1 MRFKIYE
8 LTKDSLP
15 SERITKGRS
24 PKKIIELSFDKV
36 IDGFASLEEALE
48 YIKNDEVLSKKTSLT
63 ILPFISC
70 LSVIE

>member
-8 LTKDSLP
+8 LTKDSLS
-15 SERITKGRS
+15 SESITKGRS

-36 IDGFASLEEALE
+36 IDGFASLEKALE
-48 YIKNDEVLSKKTSLT
+48 YIKNDEILSKKTNLT

-70 LSVIE
+70 LSVLE